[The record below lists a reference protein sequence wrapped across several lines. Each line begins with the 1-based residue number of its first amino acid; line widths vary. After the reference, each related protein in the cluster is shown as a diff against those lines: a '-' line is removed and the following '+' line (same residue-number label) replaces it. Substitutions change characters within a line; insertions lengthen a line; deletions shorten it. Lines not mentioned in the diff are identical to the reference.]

1 MDLIK
6 SKDDDH
12 TTVTLLSNG
21 SYNLYNDNSLTS
33 FSNKLH
39 NPISLDPSQY
49 HYVALQ
55 EIGISLNAENIPIPS
70 DKPSLIYI
78 SNIGVLQRSD
88 LKELTNVFKS
98 AFDGDGE
105 ELFIN
110 HRNSFGVQSTKK
122 FMKKKLYTPLLI
134 EEEFKSYEELFSDN
148 EVQILFNLESDIH
161 TKLFFEKEYG
171 YKNFVPSFLKQIK
184 IQCLEKDT
192 SHINMWN
199 QKNERFVGILLHEK
213 LARAIKIK
221 TYFRREIK
229 NDFYQFEDPETFV
242 INKDPYKLYFLKVNE
257 EIRGGIFVENNI
269 PLEDNNIINVESN
282 IISPYI
288 SNEKFCNVISTFNN
302 LSDEKKFLHYYP
314 NNLMYY
320 RIKSN
325 EIQDINIFIS
335 NEDSKQIKLFK
346 DTPTIVKLIIKSQS
360 KMDFTSNLR
369 VSSKA
374 LPPASFY
381 NKNSLF
387 RVTLPSNEI
396 FQSKSPKISLSSVTY
411 PNRFKL
417 LPSYLNAGEIKVIF
431 MYKKDDFNLS
441 HDSKAS
447 KLINVN
453 TFLSNDP
460 KILVNNLNNIFE
472 FDEEIFNSGIKWKYN
487 GESNKISL
495 SSSKNSY
502 ILQIPTAFGNMIGLE
517 KDISSFKNSMVTNH
531 FFNQSWLKYN
541 LFMTNKFIEVY
552 KTFLHSSAYETLSN
566 NNYPPD
572 GYFYLALSYDDEYHI
587 ENEINLNMHRP
598 NYALIYNNIIEDSIV
613 DNSYY
618 KILKTIYFEDSNT
631 KWKTISFK
639 NDEYIKIQ
647 ETNPLYL
654 EFSLR
659 LVSGDLVEFE
669 DNTDDIVMHLK
680 IKNE

>member
-6 SKDDDH
+6 SKDIKH
-12 TTVTLLSNG
+12 TTLTLLSNG
-21 SYNLYNDNSLTS
+21 SYNLYNGNSLTS
-33 FSNKLH
+33 FSNKVH
-39 NPISLDPSQY
+39 NPISLDPSRY
-49 HYVALQ
+49 HYVALR
-55 EIGISLNAENIPIPS
+55 EIGISLNAENIPIPPG
-70 DKPSLIYI
+70 KPSLIYI
-78 SNIGVLQRSD
+78 SDTGFLQRSA
-88 LKELTNVFKS
+88 LKELTNTFKA
-98 AFDGDGE
+98 AFDGDRE

-110 HRNSFGVQSTKK
+110 HRNSFGVQSTKNT
-122 FMKKKLYTPLLI
+122 FKKLYTPLLI
-134 EEEFKSYEELFSDN
+134 EEEFKFYEKLFSDN
-148 EVQILFNLESDIH
+148 EVQIVFNLESDID
-161 TKLFFEKEYG
+161 TIFFEKEYG
-171 YKNFVPSFLKQIK
+171 YKKFVPSFLKQIK

-192 SHINMWN
+192 SHTNAWN
-199 QKNERFVGILLHEK
+199 IKNERYVGLLLHEK
-213 LARAIKIK
+213 LAKAIKLK

-288 SNEKFCNVISTFNN
+288 SNEKFCNIISTFNN
-302 LSDEKKFLHYYP
+302 LSNEKKFLHYYP

-381 NKNSLF
+381 NKKSLF
-387 RVTLPSNEI
+387 RVTLPSNEK
-396 FQSKSPKISLSSVTY
+396 FQSKSSKICISSVTY

-417 LPSYLNAGEIKVIF
+417 LPSYLNAGEIKAIF
-431 MYKKDDFNLS
+431 MYAKDDFNLS
-441 HDSKAS
+441 HNLESSKS
-447 KLINVN
+447 INVN
-453 TFLSNDP
+453 SFLSNDP
-460 KILVNNLNNIFE
+460 KILVNNLNNIFD
-472 FDEEIFNSGIKWKYN
+472 FNEEIFNQGIKWKYN
-487 GESNKISL
+487 GESNKISV
-495 SSSKNSY
+495 SSSGNSY
-502 ILQIPTAFGNMIGLE
+502 ILQIPNAFGNMIGLE
-517 KDISSFKNSMVTNH
+517 KNISSFQNSMVTNH
-531 FFNQSWLKYN
+531 LFKEAWIKYN
-541 LFMTNKFIEVY
+541 LLMTDKFIEVY
-552 KTFLHSSAYETLSN
+552 KTFLHSSAYETFN
-566 NNYPPD
+566 NNYYCPD
-572 GYFYLALSYDDEYHI
+572 GYIYLALSYDDEYHI
-587 ENEINLNMHRP
+587 ESEINLNMHRP
-598 NYALIYNNIIEDSIV
+598 NYALIYNNIIEGSIV

-618 KILKTIYFEDSNT
+618 KMLNTIYFEDSNT

-647 ETNPLYL
+647 EKNPLYL

-659 LVSGDLVEFE
+659 LV
-669 DNTDDIVMHLK
+669 
-680 IKNE
+680 